1 MLFDDGLETISQI
14 NTPPPLCSIWSV
26 IILLLLFN
34 TVMEN
39 QTRLGHAPFEP
50 DILDF
55 IVMHL
60 GGDQKVWA
68 TEPWPVC

>member
-14 NTPPPLCSIWSV
+14 NTFLCSIWSV

-34 TVMEN
+34 TVTEN

-55 IVMHL
+55 VVMQW
-60 GGDQKVWA
+60 GGAQKVWA